1 MNLFI
6 LAALFS
12 MVLAE
17 ISPRLKF
24 TVLESPRFHF
34 MKPEN
39 YTTMYHQQGTD
50 VLYVGG
56 LGVIYKLTFSDKGVH
71 DMQIPVLMDENAKQT
86 CVSKS
91 AARKHEC
98 DNFITVIERVGDSFV
113 VCGTRA
119 GAPKCWLLVND
130 SVLTDMQQETSASE
144 ILAPFPSQRSFSLS
158 ADGNLYSAL
167 SAVAGQTGSIHR
179 TYGSKKL
186 LKSESKWLQNPQFAG
201 AAVIPHSEKLKDE
214 IYFFFSEVN
223 NSASFDEEPYRAR
236 IGRVCM
242 VDEGGLSNLLPNSWT
257 TFLKARVMCGKAGT
271 PVQYNNIKQT
281 FVLTSDHLRIGVM
294 YGLFSNAW
302 NTTVVCAYSI
312 EDIDNSFST
321 SKLRGYNSPL
331 ASPRPGTCAFRN
343 NTAAHNQKI
352 LNVIK
357 DHPEIEDMIRP
368 VGEGPLDLPVQDYF
382 TYIVADTVLA
392 VNAEHYTVIYLGTE
406 SGKVLKVLHTIE
418 GVFII
423 AQYSL
428 FHDNNPIINMAIDSK
443 KGHLYVGTEI
453 EVQRLPLADCGH
465 YGVSCRE
472 CILSR
477 DPYCAWDVN
486 KRKCT
491 AIPADYNFSTGTLIQ
506 TLEHSNASVC
516 GEVIAPKA
524 RSTIPKEVLVDKD
537 GPVLLPCPV
546 HSYHATYRWEK
557 DNCIKLYPCTISGSS
572 CVLAPTPDLP
582 LKEGVFRCMAEES
595 GLKQEVVSYKLV
607 FNSGPLSP
615 SLASTVGSALLLAAV
630 ALWLL

>member
-1 MNLFI
+1 MYLFL
-6 LAALFS
+6 LAAVFS
-12 MVLAE
+12 VSLAE
-17 ISPRLKF
+17 KSPRLKF
-24 TVLESPRFHF
+24 NVMESPRFRF

-39 YTTMYHQQGTD
+39 YMSVYHQQGTD

-56 LGVIYKLTFSDKGVH
+56 QAVIYKLTFSDKGVH
-71 DMQIPVLMDENAKQT
+71 ETQIPVVMDEIGKQT

-119 GAPKCWLLVND
+119 GAPKCWLLVNE
-130 SVLTDMQQETSASE
+130 SVLMDMQQETSASE
-144 ILAPFPSQRSFSLS
+144 ILAPFPSQRSISLS
-158 ADGNLYSAL
+158 AGGNLYSAL
-167 SAVAGQTGSIHR
+167 SAVTGQTGSIRR

-201 AAVIPHSEKLKDE
+201 AAVIPHHDKLKDE

-242 VDEGGLSNLLPNSWT
+242 VDEGGLPNLLPNSWT
-257 TFLKARVMCGKAGT
+257 TFLKARVMCGKDGT

-281 FVLTSDHLRIGVM
+281 FVLTSDHLRTGVM

-331 ASPRPGTCAFRN
+331 ASPRPGMCAFKN

-352 LNVIK
+352 LTVIR

-368 VGEGPLDLPVQDYF
+368 VGKDPLDLPVQDHF
-382 TYIVADTVLA
+382 THIVGDKVLA
-392 VNAEHYTVIYLGTE
+392 VNDEHYSIIYLGTE
-406 SGKVLKVLHTIE
+406 KGKVLKVLHTIE
-418 GVFII
+418 GAFII

-428 FHDNNPIINMAIDSK
+428 FHDDSPVINMAIDSK

-453 EVQRLPLADCGH
+453 EVQRLPLADCGR
-465 YGVSCRE
+465 YGVSCQE

-477 DPYCAWDVN
+477 DPYCVWDVT
-486 KRKCT
+486 KQKCT
-491 AIPADYNFSTGTLIQ
+491 AIPADYKLSTGTLIQ
-506 TLEHSNASVC
+506 NLDHSNASVC
-516 GEVIAPKA
+516 GDVIATKA

-546 HSYHATYRWEK
+546 RSYHATYLWEK

-607 FNSGPLSP
+607 FNGGPLSP
-615 SLASTVGSALLLAAV
+615 SVASTLGSALLLAAAV
-630 ALWLL
+630 LWLL